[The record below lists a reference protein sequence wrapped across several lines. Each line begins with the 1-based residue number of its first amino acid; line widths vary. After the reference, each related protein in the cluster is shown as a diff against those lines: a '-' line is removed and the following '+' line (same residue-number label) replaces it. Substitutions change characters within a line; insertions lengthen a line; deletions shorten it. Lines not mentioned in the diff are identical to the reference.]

1 MDNALARA
9 IAKGAESKA
18 MPFTQHV
25 ETVPGRVLHIDG
37 DYAAYYCSGKD
48 GTPIGLARRNVIDR
62 IEKAVRA
69 SGAESVDVHLTSG
82 DSHKGYR
89 YLIAESRPYQGQ
101 RNAGRKP
108 DNWHALRDFMEN
120 YEGSLFNPV
129 TWSDREADDGIAY
142 MSTVQLNAGKS
153 PVIHTR
159 DKDMRMF
166 GGLHL
171 EWQTFVSHNVPLN
184 CFESYDRDGLMY
196 GHKWFWSQM
205 LTGDSADHIPG
216 LPRVGKEAALRI
228 LRDVRSNE
236 QAFGVVTELYRSKI
250 GDRWA
255 DHFVEQAALL
265 WMRTDALAAW
275 DNFQQVLPFDEE
287 VDNACVRLS
296 VRVQAHL
303 DQIAEYSACS
313 G

>member
-1 MDNALARA
+1 MDSSLARA
-9 IAKGAESKA
+9 IARGAESNA

-129 TWSDREADDGIAY
+129 TWSDREADDGMAY
-142 MSTVQLNAGKS
+142 MSTVQLIAGKS

-171 EWQTFVSHNVPLN
+171 EWQTFVSHNVPLG

-196 GHKWFWSQM
+196 GHKWFWSQL

-228 LRDVRSNE
+228 LRDVRNNE

-255 DHFVEQAALL
+255 DYFVEQAALL
-265 WMRTDALAAW
+265 WMRACPLANVVDYLRIMP
-275 DNFQQVLPFDEE
+275 DNEDVSSASARMKQRVLGAIHTIE
-287 VDNACVRLS
+287 A
-296 VRVQAHL
+296 
-303 DQIAEYSACS
+303 YSC

>member
-1 MDNALARA
+1 MDGALARA
-9 IAKGAESKA
+9 IAKGADSKA

-82 DSHKGYR
+82 SSHKGYR
-89 YLIAESRPYQGQ
+89 YLVAESRPYQGQ

-129 TWSDREADDGIAY
+129 TWSDREADDGMAY
-142 MSTVQLNAGKS
+142 MSTVQLSAGKS

-171 EWQTFVSHNVPLN
+171 EWQTFVSHNVPLG

-228 LRDVRSNE
+228 LRDIHNNE

-255 DHFVEQAALL
+255 DYFVEQAALL
-265 WMRTDALAAW
+265 WMRVCPMVDIVDYLRIMPGNEDVNNASTRMKQRVLDAIHTIEA
-275 DNFQQVLPFDEE
+275 
-287 VDNACVRLS
+287 
-296 VRVQAHL
+296 
-303 DQIAEYSACS
+303 YSC